1 MRKWICLIQIV
12 LAVALVRRYPAM
24 SVLLLLLIANAAA
37 TLLFGLTRKGIA
49 GMAVIL
55 LFMVCMLLLPK
66 EAVIAAN
73 IFVCISTLILLIEWL
88 QQWNA
93 AIFCR
98 RNLLTAGG
106 IFLVVFL
113 LAAILPY
120 VKQPE
125 VQKDTME
132 NFDLADYTGTRQE
145 GERAKIISDNGEAL
159 EERIRLISQAKEEIM
174 LSTFEFDADT
184 SGKQVLAA
192 LIDAADR
199 GVKVKILVDGFPYLK
214 TMWGNPYFLA
224 AVQHEH
230 MEIRVYNPVRLW
242 KPWTLMGRLHDKY
255 LLVDDTAY
263 LLGGRNTFDFFLG
276 DQKGYKNYDWDVFV
290 SCKESENPSIIQVQ
304 NYFQSIWTQ
313 SDSRSYGSSFWK
325 WNPSVKKAGKELKQL
340 KSQIEKTHADWFE
353 EEDIYEKTVPIQNVR
368 LIANPVHANVKEPTA
383 FYEMAELMKSAE
395 SEVTFHT
402 PYLICDDWMLQ
413 KLKEVCS
420 DGRQVQMM
428 TNSVVNNGNPFGAMD
443 YHRYKGEILE
453 TGVSILEYDK
463 GVSYHGKCFTVDD
476 HISGIGSFN
485 WDMRSAYLD
494 TELMLVIDSQE
505 LTMQLR
511 KEMSSY
517 EADALRVT
525 GKDSYDL
532 PEGVTPR
539 PMSKKKEFRIKA
551 LNLLGGWARFLM

>member
-224 AVQHEH
+224 CG
-230 MEIRVYNPVRLW
+230 
-242 KPWTLMGRLHDKY
+242 T
-255 LLVDDTAY
+255 T
-263 LLGGRNTFDFFLG
+263 
-276 DQKGYKNYDWDVFV
+276 
-290 SCKESENPSIIQVQ
+290 
-304 NYFQSIWTQ
+304 
-313 SDSRSYGSSFWK
+313 
-325 WNPSVKKAGKELKQL
+325 
-340 KSQIEKTHADWFE
+340 
-353 EEDIYEKTVPIQNVR
+353 
-368 LIANPVHANVKEPTA
+368 
-383 FYEMAELMKSAE
+383 
-395 SEVTFHT
+395 
-402 PYLICDDWMLQ
+402 
-413 KLKEVCS
+413 
-420 DGRQVQMM
+420 
-428 TNSVVNNGNPFGAMD
+428 
-443 YHRYKGEILE
+443 
-453 TGVSILEYDK
+453 
-463 GVSYHGKCFTVDD
+463 
-476 HISGIGSFN
+476 
-485 WDMRSAYLD
+485 
-494 TELMLVIDSQE
+494 
-505 LTMQLR
+505 
-511 KEMSSY
+511 
-517 EADALRVT
+517 
-525 GKDSYDL
+525 
-532 PEGVTPR
+532 
-539 PMSKKKEFRIKA
+539 
-551 LNLLGGWARFLM
+551 